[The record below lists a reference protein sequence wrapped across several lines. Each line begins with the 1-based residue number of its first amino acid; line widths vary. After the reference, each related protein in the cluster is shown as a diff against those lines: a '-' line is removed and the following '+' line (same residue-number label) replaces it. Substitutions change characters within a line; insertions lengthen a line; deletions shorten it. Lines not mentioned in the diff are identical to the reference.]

1 MSLACDGWLNAMIQ
15 RCMFMSCETWIYI
28 LGFAGQALFM
38 SRFLIQ
44 WIYSEKHKKSVIPRA
59 FWYFSLGG
67 GILLLAYAILQKDP
81 VFISGQSFGLLV
93 YLRNIYF
100 IRKADRKL

>member
-1 MSLACDGWLNAMIQ
+1 
-15 RCMFMSCETWIYI
+15 
-28 LGFAGQALFM
+28 M

-67 GILLLAYAILQKDP
+67 GVLLLAYAILQKDP